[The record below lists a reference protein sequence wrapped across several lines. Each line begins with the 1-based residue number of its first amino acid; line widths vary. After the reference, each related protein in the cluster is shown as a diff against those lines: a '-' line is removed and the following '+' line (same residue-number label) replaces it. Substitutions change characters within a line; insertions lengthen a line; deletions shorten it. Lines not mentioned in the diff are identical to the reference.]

1 MRQQLCLTGV
11 AKGRNL
17 GKVGFNSFY
26 VTWGDHHL
34 VQKLTA
40 PRPDWLEVG
49 RGLWA
54 KNLYP
59 GPPVIIWIR
68 TS

>member
-1 MRQQLCLTGV
+1 MRRQLCLTGV

-17 GKVGFNSFY
+17 GKVGFYSFY
-26 VTWGDHHL
+26 VTWCDHHL

-40 PRPDWLEVG
+40 PRPAWLEVG

-54 KNLYP
+54 KNPCP
-59 GPPVIIWIR
+59 GPPVMIRIR
-68 TS
+68 TG